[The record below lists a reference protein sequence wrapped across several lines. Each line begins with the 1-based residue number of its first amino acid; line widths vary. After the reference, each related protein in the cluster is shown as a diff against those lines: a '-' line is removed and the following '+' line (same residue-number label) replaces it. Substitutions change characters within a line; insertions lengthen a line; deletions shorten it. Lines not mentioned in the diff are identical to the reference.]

1 MPLYRA
7 FLQTLGATVL
17 LALALACHGKNND
30 NSASNTTANI
40 SGTVTYARVPLALDA
55 NGMPTGLADAS
66 VATNLKSLVARGAV
80 VRAYQQVEQT
90 QPDGTI
96 ILKWIVAKNGVTDS
110 LGTYSLN
117 IPKNRPTMVEVLSS
131 FGGASDNSLI
141 NVVAEPGGINS
152 TTGVL
157 DRLRYAMRKAAD
169 GTAPANINTPKSVLA
184 TDAVVDFSV
193 GVNDSWW
200 LVNPSFTLI
209 NSLAPYVEQ
218 AVLETTLPGRTTGL
232 GSGSRILGIGD
243 TISTFVTAYG
253 TATAGSTLDLH
264 YWPGR
269 SEPRGTYIEYD
280 RNLFPQSFDTSTGKF
295 HFFGSLRGGPTN
307 DDAWDEGIILP
318 MLARNVLYSAS
329 TTRTFSVPLNVLF
342 PPSAALTDL
351 TPEMARIEGLA
362 DAMAANALKSPYL
375 ADTQGTGLA
384 APVLDIRDISTLTTA
399 QKTPYSAPALRALG
413 WDVIL
418 KANSLPKP
426 GVSTDWAT
434 ITSTTAARFFQA
446 PTGTTTG
453 VTDASGRDIEP
464 LNIFSQLSR
473 LKEGKTGSE
482 TVDLAAI
489 FTDPVLSTL
498 TAPYGL
504 TWPRPTTGT
513 YASFV
518 VNWGMDPTGSLPPV
532 VLSMAKA
539 TQVNGAYPNLS
550 QDEVFYAG
558 FSLNADKRCIL
569 STTITPA
576 LAAGAQIDVDLPNM
590 TRSFSFTGAGGA
602 TPVLT
607 IPVISTAPY
616 FHPVRIRLK
625 SPAALQPDVIVTLT
639 LTPAP

>member
-209 NSLAPYVEQ
+209 N
-218 AVLETTLPGRTTGL
+218 
-232 GSGSRILGIGD
+232 
-243 TISTFVTAYG
+243 
-253 TATAGSTLDLH
+253 
-264 YWPGR
+264 
-269 SEPRGTYIEYD
+269 
-280 RNLFPQSFDTSTGKF
+280 
-295 HFFGSLRGGPTN
+295 
-307 DDAWDEGIILP
+307 
-318 MLARNVLYSAS
+318 
-329 TTRTFSVPLNVLF
+329 
-342 PPSAALTDL
+342 
-351 TPEMARIEGLA
+351 
-362 DAMAANALKSPYL
+362 
-375 ADTQGTGLA
+375 
-384 APVLDIRDISTLTTA
+384 
-399 QKTPYSAPALRALG
+399 
-413 WDVIL
+413 
-418 KANSLPKP
+418 
-426 GVSTDWAT
+426 
-434 ITSTTAARFFQA
+434 
-446 PTGTTTG
+446 
-453 VTDASGRDIEP
+453 
-464 LNIFSQLSR
+464 
-473 LKEGKTGSE
+473 
-482 TVDLAAI
+482 
-489 FTDPVLSTL
+489 
-498 TAPYGL
+498 
-504 TWPRPTTGT
+504 
-513 YASFV
+513 
-518 VNWGMDPTGSLPPV
+518 
-532 VLSMAKA
+532 
-539 TQVNGAYPNLS
+539 
-550 QDEVFYAG
+550 
-558 FSLNADKRCIL
+558 
-569 STTITPA
+569 
-576 LAAGAQIDVDLPNM
+576 
-590 TRSFSFTGAGGA
+590 
-602 TPVLT
+602 
-607 IPVISTAPY
+607 
-616 FHPVRIRLK
+616 
-625 SPAALQPDVIVTLT
+625 
-639 LTPAP
+639 